1 MSTAE
6 EDSGLFEEENVEASE
21 MTYDKLMLESKAI

>member
-6 EDSGLFEEENVEASE
+6 EDPELFEEENVEASE
-21 MTYDKLMLESKAI
+21 MMYHKLMLESKAI